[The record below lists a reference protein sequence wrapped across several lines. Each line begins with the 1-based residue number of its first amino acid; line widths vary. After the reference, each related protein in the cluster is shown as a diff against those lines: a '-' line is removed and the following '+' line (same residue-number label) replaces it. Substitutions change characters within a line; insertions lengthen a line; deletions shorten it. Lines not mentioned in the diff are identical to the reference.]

1 MENIRNNFLSPYQIQ
16 ILELTSHIRSDMEM
30 DEVRR
35 LVALYFAKKAED
47 EIDKLWEEGKI
58 TDETIENW
66 KNEHMRTP
74 YNQ

>member
-1 MENIRNNFLSPYQIQ
+1 MENIRNNYLSPYQIQ
-16 ILELTSHIRSDMEM
+16 ILELTSHIKSDVEM

-35 LVALYFAKKAED
+35 LVALHFAKKAED

-58 TDETIENW
+58 TDETIEDW